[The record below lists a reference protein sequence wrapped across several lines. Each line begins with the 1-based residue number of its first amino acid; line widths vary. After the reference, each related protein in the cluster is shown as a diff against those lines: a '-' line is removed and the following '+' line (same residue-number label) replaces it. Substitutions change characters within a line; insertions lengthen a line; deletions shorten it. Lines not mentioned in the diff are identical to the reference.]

1 MERTERGLGLCRWA
15 QGHLKV
21 ANAML
26 LALQAGKGPPTKE
39 CGGGR
44 GVKPRPSTER
54 VSPGARSRKAADN
67 REAGPALLSA
77 HRSV

>member
-39 CGGGR
+39 CGGEGR
-44 GVKPRPSTER
+44 ET
-54 VSPGARSRKAADN
+54 
-67 REAGPALLSA
+67 
-77 HRSV
+77 